1 MGIVLSST
9 VDMSPLWISLKT
21 ALVATILCFVVGV
34 LAAWKLYNT
43 KWRGMGIVDALLTL
57 PMVLPPTVTGYFLLL
72 IFSRRRP
79 VGQFLFEQ
87 FNISIVQSWA
97 GCVIASFRVALPLV
111 YLNAKS
117 AFRQV
122 DKELLDMGRTL
133 GMSEFKILIHILI
146 PVAFDGLLSGVI
158 LAFARALGE
167 YGATSMLAG
176 NIPGKTSTVSQVIAQ
191 VMSNQDFSTVGIYVV
206 LVFAISLIS
215 IVSVSGIRRN
225 R

>member
-1 MGIVLSST
+1 MVHEVLMI
-9 VDMSPLWISLKT
+9 DLSPLWISLKT
-21 ALVATILCFVVGV
+21 AFVSTVFCFIVGV
-34 LAAWKLYNT
+34 LAAWKLYSS
-43 KWRGMGIVDALLTL
+43 KWKGMNLIDALLTL

-87 FNISIVQSWA
+87 FNVSVVQSWG
-97 GCVIASFRVALPLV
+97 GCIIASFMVALPLV
-111 YLNAKS
+111 YINAKA
-117 AFRQV
+117 AFRGV

-133 GMSEFKILIHILI
+133 GMSELKILIYILI
-146 PVAFDGLLSGVI
+146 PVAYEGLLSGAI

-191 VMSNQDFSTVGIYVV
+191 VMSNQDYQAVGVYVI
-206 LVFAISLIS
+206 LVFIISLVS
-215 IVSVSGIRRN
+215 IIGVSKIRKTT
-225 R
+225 